1 MKGTWLPISSL
12 MRLNTKSHRFASMG
26 MIISCMFPFIF
37 TAWWLVAI
45 ICIYEVAYT
54 SGTPD
59 ECLRCGTISLSP
71 VDTPARHTSTT
82 GCSVSLLP
90 AYTLAAYAKVS
101 ELCNHITSRST
112 VLIRNDC
119 IFAPPSTCMINGQVN
134 FDFAVLSVRKH
145 RAYINTMAKFW
156 VVPPGK
162 AVNTWAHLIFC
173 TY

>member
-1 MKGTWLPISSL
+1 MKGTCLSISSL
-12 MRLNTKSHRFASMG
+12 MRLNTKSHRFASIG

-59 ECLRCGTISLSP
+59 ECLRCGTVSLSP

-90 AYTLAAYAKVS
+90 TYTLAAYAKVS

-112 VLIRNDC
+112 VLIRNDS
-119 IFAPPSTCMINGQVN
+119 IFAPSSTCSY
-134 FDFAVLSVRKH
+134 DK
-145 RAYINTMAKFW
+145 W
-156 VVPPGK
+156 PGK
-162 AVNTWAHLIFC
+162 FRFC
-173 TY
+173 GFIREETSSLYKYHGKIVSCTSR